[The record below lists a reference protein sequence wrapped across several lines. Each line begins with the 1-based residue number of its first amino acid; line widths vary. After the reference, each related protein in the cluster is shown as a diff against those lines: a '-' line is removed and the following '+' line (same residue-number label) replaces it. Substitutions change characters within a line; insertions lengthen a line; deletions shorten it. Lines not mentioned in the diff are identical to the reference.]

1 MSARRIAVA
10 QAARFSG
17 FMIAVSL
24 LACSGAGM
32 MRRFTPADADARS
45 RAYIA
50 QLQRKQVDSAALRF
64 VPQLATPEAR
74 EQLTRVA
81 GILGDREFDSSAV
94 VGASVNTINGVRH
107 TNLTYE
113 LHSPS
118 GWVLANVATV
128 DTAGSWLVEGFSARP
143 LPRSLEEDSAFTMS
157 GKSPLHY
164 LWLAMTVLSAVLSL
178 GTAIFLAT
186 RRAMPKRW
194 RWVLLSLVGI
204 GSFSMNWATGAT
216 RIQLLNV
223 QLFGAGIVRLGPAAP
238 WILTFAIPAGAL
250 IAISRYRS
258 WRATRAVVAG
268 NEIAAA

>member
-1 MSARRIAVA
+1 
-10 QAARFSG
+10 
-17 FMIAVSL
+17 MIAASL

-50 QLQRKQVDSAALRF
+50 QLQRKQIDSAASRF
-64 VPQLATPEAR
+64 VAQLATPEAR

-81 GILGDREFDSSAV
+81 EILGDREFDSSAV
-94 VGASVNTINGVRH
+94 VGANVNTINGVRH

-113 LHSPS
+113 FHSPS

-128 DTAGSWLVEGFSARP
+128 DTAGGWLVEGFSARP

-164 LWLAMTVLSAVLSL
+164 VWLALTALSAVLSL

-204 GSFSMNWATGAT
+204 GSFSLNWTTGAT
-216 RIQLLNV
+216 GIQLLNV
-223 QLFGAGIVRLGPAAP
+223 QLFGAGFMRLAPAAP

-258 WRATRAVVAG
+258 WRAKSAVAAA